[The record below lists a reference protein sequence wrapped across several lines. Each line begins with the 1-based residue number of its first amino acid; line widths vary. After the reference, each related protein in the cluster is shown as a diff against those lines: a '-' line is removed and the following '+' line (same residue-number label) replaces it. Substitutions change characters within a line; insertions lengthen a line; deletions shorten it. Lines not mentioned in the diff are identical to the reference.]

1 MAQTTPWLT
10 RAIAFL
16 IVGLIIGIAGG
27 YFLYPA
33 VSPPPGVTTKTITVT
48 GGATTVTVT
57 TGVSLPSEIKIGA
70 LLTLS
75 GELETFGKNHQVVLE
90 LAQQEANAYLQ
101 KAGIPSTVKVYV
113 EDTAT
118 DPNTALQKLQ
128 ALAAQGIKFYIG
140 PLSSAE
146 ARNILKYANDNNLLL
161 LSQSSTAVDLAIP
174 GDNLYRITPND
185 AAQGVALAVT
195 MKTVGIQYVVI
206 IHRNDVYGKGLAQSV
221 RDNFRA
227 LGGQTSD
234 LIPYDP
240 KATEFTAQVA
250 TLVQYVQNAINQVG
264 DPKKVGVELIAFE
277 EAAELIKTIVQNP
290 QYDQVLRK
298 VRWFGSD
305 GTADSAALTTKYPDV
320 AKFCADTKFLNTIT
334 APATENEIT
343 QKVKN
348 YVKQKLGR
356 EPDSYAYNVYDA
368 FWLYFWAIL
377 SVGYDVNKVKQ
388 VLPIVAQEYVGA
400 SGPIAFEDSGD
411 RVPVAYVLRVI
422 DYINNT
428 WQWTDAGKYL
438 QATKSVTL
446 LDKYK

>member
-1 MAQTTPWLT
+1 MAQTSSWLT

-16 IVGLIIGIAGG
+16 IVGLVIGIAVG
-27 YFLYPA
+27 YFLYPT
-33 VSPPPGVTTKTITVT
+33 VSPT
-48 GGATTVTVT
+48 G
-57 TGVSLPSEIKIGA
+57 GVSLPPEIKIGA

-75 GELETFGKNHQVVLE
+75 GELETFGKDHQVVLE

-221 RDNFRA
+221 MDNFRA

-264 DPKKVGVELIAFE
+264 DPKKVGVELVAFE
-277 EAAELIKTIVQNP
+277 EAAVLIKTIVQNP

-305 GTADSAALTTKYPDV
+305 GTADSAKLTEDPDV

-348 YVKQKLGR
+348 YVKQRLGR

-388 VLPIVAQEYVGA
+388 VLPIVAQGYVGA

>member
-1 MAQTTPWLT
+1 MAQTSTWLT
-10 RAIAFL
+10 KGIALL

-33 VSPPPGVTTKTITVT
+33 VSPVGITKTVTAPGATQTITVPV
-48 GGATTVTVT
+48 GI
-57 TGVSLPSEIKIGA
+57 SLPSEIKIGA

-75 GELETFGKNHQVVLE
+75 GELKTFGENHQVALE

-101 KAGIPSTVKVYV
+101 EAGIPSTVKVYV

-146 ARNILKYANDNNLLL
+146 ARNILKYANDNGLLL
-161 LSQSSTAVDLAIP
+161 FSQSSTAVDLAIP
-174 GDNLYRITPND
+174 GDNLFRSAPND
-185 AAQGVALAVT
+185 AAQGIALAVT

-250 TLVQYVQNAINQVG
+250 TLVQYVQTAINQVG

-277 EAAELIKTIVQNP
+277 EAALLIKTIVQNP
-290 QYDQVLRK
+290 QYDQLLRQ

-305 GTADSAALTTKYPDV
+305 GTADSAKLTEDPDV

-334 APATENEIT
+334 APAAENEIT

-348 YVKQKLGR
+348 YVKQRLGR
-356 EPDSYAYNVYDA
+356 EPDSYAYNVYDE
-368 FWLYFWAIL
+368 FWLLLWSIL
-377 SVGYDVNKVKQ
+377 TVGYDVNKVKQ
-388 VLPIVAQEYVGA
+388 ILPYVAQGYVGA

-422 DYINNT
+422 DNISGN
-428 WQWTDAGKYL
+428 WQWTDAGKYIH
-438 QATKSVTL
+438 ATKSVTL

>member
-1 MAQTTPWLT
+1 MAQTSSWLT

-16 IVGLIIGIAGG
+16 IVGLVIGIAVG
-27 YFLYPA
+27 YFLYPT
-33 VSPPPGVTTKTITVT
+33 VSPT
-48 GGATTVTVT
+48 G
-57 TGVSLPSEIKIGA
+57 GVSLPPEIKIGA

-75 GELETFGKNHQVVLE
+75 GELETFGKNHQAVLE

-221 RDNFRA
+221 RDNFSA

-264 DPKKVGVELIAFE
+264 DPKKVGVELVAFE
-277 EAAELIKTIVQNP
+277 EAAVLIKTIVQNP

-305 GTADSAALTTKYPDV
+305 GTADSAKLTEDPDV

-348 YVKQKLGR
+348 YVKQRLGR

-388 VLPIVAQEYVGA
+388 VLPIVAQGYVGA
-400 SGPIAFEDSGD
+400 SGPIAIEDSGD

>member
-1 MAQTTPWLT
+1 MAQTSSWLT

-16 IVGLIIGIAGG
+16 IVGLVIGIAVG
-27 YFLYPA
+27 YFLYPT
-33 VSPPPGVTTKTITVT
+33 VSPT
-48 GGATTVTVT
+48 G
-57 TGVSLPSEIKIGA
+57 GVSLPPEIKIGA

-75 GELETFGKNHQVVLE
+75 GELETFGKDHQVVLE

-128 ALAAQGIKFYIG
+128 SLAAQGIKFYIG

-221 RDNFRA
+221 MDNFRA

-264 DPKKVGVELIAFE
+264 DPKKVGVELVAFE
-277 EAAELIKTIVQNP
+277 EAAVLIKTIVQNP

-305 GTADSAALTTKYPDV
+305 GTADSAKLTEDPDV

-348 YVKQKLGR
+348 YVKQRLGR

-388 VLPIVAQEYVGA
+388 VLPIVAQGYVGA